1 MTNDYENH
9 MQFLCLKL
17 LDHGKTVFRQ
27 FSVIFRDLYTHII
40 KIGKYLSDV
49 HVESKKMF

>member
-1 MTNDYENH
+1 MTNDYGNH
-9 MQFLCLKL
+9 TQFLCLKL
-17 LDHGKTVFRQ
+17 FDQGKTVFRQ
-27 FSVIFRDLYTHII
+27 FSVIFRDLYSHII

>member
-17 LDHGKTVFRQ
+17 LDHDKKQYSDSSVL
-27 FSVIFRDLYTHII
+27 FSEIYTHT
-40 KIGKYLSDV
+40 LS
-49 HVESKKMF
+49 KLANI